1 MTTRTTIDV
10 DGTVTVRE
18 LTAEELAALA
28 PPPPTPEQVQA
39 GGAIPENPIA
49 GLPEMEWPA

>member
-49 GLPEMEWPA
+49 GLPEMEWP